1 MKKELNLRHRNIDG
15 ENDGIIAQYLTN
27 VRAFYIEAF
36 EGNDG
41 YALSG
46 LEISQVIELR
56 NFLNE
61 LDLGEG

>member
-15 ENDGIIAQYLTN
+15 ENDGIIAEYLTN
-27 VRAFYIEAF
+27 VKAFYIEAF
-36 EGNDG
+36 EVDNSSV
-41 YALSG
+41 SG